1 MRARVMAAAA
11 VAAVLALGATSC
23 GGSSS
28 AAGSDQKVV
37 THYVVVGGKRVPVP
51 TEGGARIGSGTG
63 SGTQVIITPAGFEPK
78 VLYSTQ
84 GKAITWTNLTN
95 QVQQVNFEYSSVR
108 SGAIAPG
115 KTFSWTPKTLISIRY
130 DSTKGFS
137 GNLLIGVFGH

>member
-1 MRARVMAAAA
+1 MRYPKIAGAGLIGAL
-11 VAAVLALGATSC
+11 VLTATSC
-23 GGSSS
+23 GGASTE
-28 AAGSDQKVV
+28 AGSAPGAV
-37 THYVVVGGKRVPVP
+37 THYVDVGGKRVAVP
-51 TEGGARIGSGTG
+51 TEGKVPIGAATG
-63 SGTQVIITPAGFEPK
+63 SGTQVIITPTGFEPQ

-84 GKAITWTNLTN
+84 GKAITWTNLTG

-108 SGAIAPG
+108 SGDIAPG